1 MLGREAAPADVAG
14 RAVRAV
20 PRVDLCGSVRGPPAV
35 PNAHF
40 EQTYHVVV
48 RHSRELTGDDY
59 GTGHDVLVVRGLCL
73 ASFVDCSKRGSLRS
87 LGRVAKS
94 SKTIEHTGFR
104 ESANNLF
111 LRE

>member
-1 MLGREAAPADVAG
+1 MLGSEAAPADVAG

-20 PRVDLCGSVRGPPAV
+20 PRIDLCGSVRGLPAV
-35 PNAHF
+35 PNVHR
-40 EQTYHVVV
+40 EETYQVVV
-48 RHSRELTGDDY
+48 RHSRELAGDDY
-59 GTGHDVLVVRGLCL
+59 GTGHEVLVVRELCL

-87 LGRVAKS
+87 LGRVAKG

-104 ESANNLF
+104 ESANKLF